1 MKKILIG
8 LMLAGISVP
17 ALAHDYRHY
26 PRHYQRHHHQ
36 RNHNVGVGVGL
47 GVLGLGI
54 LGATIY
60 HQRQRIPDICIIGY
74 DRYNRP
80 VYDQECFE

>member
-1 MKKILIG
+1 
-8 LMLAGISVP
+8 
-17 ALAHDYRHY
+17 
-26 PRHYQRHHHQ
+26 
-36 RNHNVGVGVGL
+36 L

>member
-8 LMLAGISVP
+8 LMLVSLVGPAAAREEHNYHRNYPHNNHNAGI
-17 ALAHDYRHY
+17 
-26 PRHYQRHHHQ
+26 
-36 RNHNVGVGVGL
+36 GVGL

-54 LGATIY
+54 LGATMFN
-60 HQRQRIPDICIIGY
+60 QRQRMVDPCVIGY

>member
-1 MKKILIG
+1 MKKIIIG
-8 LMLAGISVP
+8 LMLASVSVP
-17 ALAHDYRHY
+17 AFAHDRRHY
-26 PRHYQRHHHQ
+26 RPHYQQ
-36 RNHNVGVGVGL
+36 RNHNAGIGVGL

-60 HQRQRIPDICIIGY
+60 HQRQRIPDVCIIGY